1 MTFAYNTDM
10 KLTGLSQPPRP
21 GHRRNDRAMLVRA
34 RWLDLW
40 GWIASLWLL
49 WRAAPA
55 LPVESAAVPA
65 EASNGRTS
73 LATLLSA
80 HVLRDG
86 ELVLL
91 ILKPSIWY
99 IPLSS
104 LRFATAVLILA
115 IFARLTSDQHVIGY
129 IEATIFLIA
138 GRIVWATLQWM
149 GRLYLLTDLRVVS
162 LTGVFN
168 VEIFDCPLRKIA
180 RTRLLYTMRE
190 RLVRKASLE
199 IIPADECTPVGLWQ
213 TISKPRKVQREVIAA
228 IRRAKHTG
236 LGIYAA

>member
-1 MTFAYNTDM
+1 M
-10 KLTGLSQPPRP
+10 KLIGSAQPPMSETP
-21 GHRRNDRAMLVRA
+21 ARRRGERAMLVKA
-34 RWLDLW
+34 RWLDVW
-40 GWIASLWLL
+40 GWIVSLCPFP
-49 WRAAPA
+49 RPAPA
-55 LPVESAAVPA
+55 LPAESAAVPA
-65 EASNGRTS
+65 ASSNGRTS

-104 LRFATAVLILA
+104 LRFATAVIILA
-115 IFARLTSDQHVIGY
+115 IFARLTNDQHVIGY

-138 GRIVWATLQWM
+138 GRVVWATLQWM

-180 RTRLLYTMRE
+180 RTRLLCTMRE

-199 IIPADECTPVGLWQ
+199 IIPSDECTPVGLWQ
-213 TISKPRKVQREVIAA
+213 TISRPREVQREVIAA

-236 LGIYAA
+236 MGIYAA